1 MDNREEVRDFLR
13 SRRARITPEQA
24 GLPDFG
30 GTRRVAGLRRE
41 EVALLAGMSVD
52 YYVRLERG
60 GLAGASDSVLA
71 SLARALQLDEFERAH
86 LRDLARAAGA
96 PKRAPRRR
104 SRERTVPR
112 SVRLTLQAITG
123 APAVVVDEK
132 LDLLATN
139 PLGRAL
145 YAPVLEETA
154 RVPNHLRFAFLDPRA
169 RDYWVDWSRAAQDS
183 VGALRSA
190 AARDPYDE
198 GLTALVGELSTRSE
212 DFRTL
217 WAAHPV
223 HVHTSGTKR
232 IQHPVA
238 GRLELVFDSMA
249 ITAAAGLSLVV
260 YSAEPGSSTADALA
274 ALASWEASRDPVA
287 ARA

>member
-30 GTRRVAGLRRE
+30 GTRRVPGLRRE

-60 GLAGASDSVLA
+60 GLAGASDSVLE
-71 SLARALQLDEFERAH
+71 SVSRVLQLDEFERAH

-96 PKRAPRRR
+96 RPRAPRRR
-104 SRERTVPR
+104 PKARDVPR
-112 SVRLTLQAITG
+112 SVELTLESMTG
-123 APAVVVDEK
+123 AAAVVQDEK
-132 LDLLATN
+132 LDLIAVN

-145 YAPVLEETA
+145 YDPILED
-154 RVPNHLRFAFLDPRA
+154 RSPNHLRFAFLDSRA
-169 RDYWVDWSRAAQDS
+169 REFWVDWERAAQDA

-190 AARDPYDE
+190 AARDPFNE
-198 GLTALVGELSTRSE
+198 ALTGLVGELSTRSE

-232 IQHPVA
+232 VQHAVA
-238 GRLELVFDSMA
+238 GRLDLLF
-249 ITAAAGLSLVV
+249 TAMSIGGAPGLSLVV
-260 YSAEPGSSTADALA
+260 YSAEPQSPTADALQM
-274 ALASWEASRDPVA
+274 LASWQANHDSDQVSR
-287 ARA
+287 